1 MEIKPNDTYRVEFAA
16 GLSEEK
22 IRVLM
27 MLYQPLVG
35 GDGVL
40 IYLTLASEA
49 INAHAQMEHKRLFTL
64 MNLINADTFE
74 RARLRLESYMLL
86 RTYMHENRNNHSYIY
101 VLNPP
106 LSAPD
111 FFASGYLSRMYA
123 KYVGEKNL
131 TVSRG
136 LFQSGIIPTNGYKDI
151 SAPVKNLNVDTF
163 DNETDYISV
172 KPQYQ
177 FEGSEDSLIQFDYNR
192 FIVMTS
198 SLVFPAELRT
208 HENMNLIGRLATLYG
223 ISPERMSSLVGQCV
237 NLADVTFDAKRFE
250 ILCKKER
257 PTESTEVTDIYK
269 LSPYSFLQSLQKG
282 IPVSK
287 ADGQLLDYLSKEM
300 NFPNEVINVMI
311 EYILKIND
319 NRLNPKFVEMVAGTW
334 VRNGVS
340 TKEQAIA
347 ETKKKSFSQKS
358 HKKQLDLPQYYKD
371 KQEGKEVVSP
381 ATEEQQERIRRLQQ
395 ELKHE

>member
-198 SLVFPAELRT
+198 SLVFPAELRYR
-208 HENMNLIGRLATLYG
+208 NSLLQRL
-223 ISPERMSSLVGQCV
+223 
-237 NLADVTFDAKRFE
+237 
-250 ILCKKER
+250 
-257 PTESTEVTDIYK
+257 
-269 LSPYSFLQSLQKG
+269 
-282 IPVSK
+282 
-287 ADGQLLDYLSKEM
+287 
-300 NFPNEVINVMI
+300 
-311 EYILKIND
+311 
-319 NRLNPKFVEMVAGTW
+319 
-334 VRNGVS
+334 
-340 TKEQAIA
+340 
-347 ETKKKSFSQKS
+347 
-358 HKKQLDLPQYYKD
+358 
-371 KQEGKEVVSP
+371 
-381 ATEEQQERIRRLQQ
+381 
-395 ELKHE
+395 